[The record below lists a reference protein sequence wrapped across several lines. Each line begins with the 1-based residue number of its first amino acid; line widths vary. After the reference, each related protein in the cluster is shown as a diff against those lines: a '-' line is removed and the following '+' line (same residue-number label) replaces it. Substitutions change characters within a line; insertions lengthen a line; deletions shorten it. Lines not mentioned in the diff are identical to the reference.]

1 MRNAAKQRAAAAP
14 RLLLPF
20 LLLFLVLLLLLL
32 LLLLVVVEVEVEVVV
47 VVVVSRLATYF
58 SSDDWLATFLV

>member
-1 MRNAAKQRAAAAP
+1 LFVAVAA
-14 RLLLPF
+14 
-20 LLLFLVLLLLLL
+20 
-32 LLLLVVVEVEVEVVV
+32 EVEVVV